1 MKLKALIRTLFISQ
15 VCRLIREISRASSIL
30 VRVLRKKQCNLLS
43 VSSLLY
49 PKRASKKQKNN
60 IFFGSF
66 RLHYNFCSSHVVPVS
81 APVRLPE
88 ELYLAHLQ
96 YDSTWKSMH
105 STESMDGRDDEE
117 FQEPSQLSNYLR
129 QLEDKVKDGEEEG
142 KEKMMMNEID
152 KLADMFIANCHEK
165 FMLEKVDSYRRFQ
178 ESLNRS
184 SWWWWWWDLCIFHF
198 FLCNFTFSY
207 IFFEYLN
214 IIWMIWTCVLEA

>member
-1 MKLKALIRTLFISQ
+1 MKLKTLIQTLFISR

-30 VRVLRKKQCNLLS
+30 VRVLRKKQYNLLS

-49 PKRASKKQKNN
+49 PKRASKKQRNN

-96 YDSTWKSMH
+96 YDSTL
-105 STESMDGRDDEE
+105 ESMYSKESLNGLGDDDVH
-117 FQEPSQLSNYLR
+117 EPSQLSSYLR
-129 QLEDKVKDGEEEG
+129 QLEDDEEEDEEG
-142 KEKMMMNEID
+142 KEVRMMNEID

-178 ESLNRS
+178 DMLNRS
-184 SWWWWWWDLCIFHF
+184 S
-198 FLCNFTFSY
+198 
-207 IFFEYLN
+207 
-214 IIWMIWTCVLEA
+214 

>member
-1 MKLKALIRTLFISQ
+1 MAVPLKSTSSMSSSQCSSSSSPTTSSMKLKTLIQTLIISQ

-30 VRVLRKKQCNLLS
+30 VRVLRKKQYNLLS

-88 ELYLAHLQ
+88 ELYLAHL
-96 YDSTWKSMH
+96 DSTLESMYSTASMH
-105 STESMDGRDDEE
+105 GLDDDDDD
-117 FQEPSQLSNYLR
+117 FQEPPSQLSSYLR
-129 QLEDKVKDGEEEG
+129 ELEDKVKDGEEEEG
-142 KEKMMMNEID
+142 KEMRMMNEID

-178 ESLNRS
+178 EMMNRNS
-184 SWWWWWWDLCIFHF
+184 
-198 FLCNFTFSY
+198 
-207 IFFEYLN
+207 
-214 IIWMIWTCVLEA
+214 

>member
-1 MKLKALIRTLFISQ
+1 MVVPLKSTSSSQCSSSSSPSSSSMKLKALIQTLIISQ

-30 VRVLRKKQCNLLS
+30 VRVLRKKQYNLMS

-49 PKRASKKQKNN
+49 PKRASKKNKNN
-60 IFFGSF
+60 ILFGSF

-96 YDSTWKSMH
+96 YDSPWDSMH
-105 STESMDGRDDEE
+105 STESMDGRDDDGDEDE

-129 QLEDKVKDGEEEG
+129 QLEDKVKDGEEEEEG

-152 KLADMFIANCHEK
+152 KLADKFIANCHEK

-178 ESLNRS
+178 ERLNRS
-184 SWWWWWWDLCIFHF
+184 C
-198 FLCNFTFSY
+198 
-207 IFFEYLN
+207 
-214 IIWMIWTCVLEA
+214 